1 MEKGAGTFPPL
12 GRLGG
17 LRRQADGLRLSEWIS
32 EHMDRNAIIRGLSQ
46 RSTPWDV
53 LVIGGG
59 ATGLGAAVD
68 AASRGLST
76 VLVERGDFASGTS
89 SRSTKLVHGGVR
101 YLRQGHFPLVMEALR
116 ERGRLI
122 SNAPGLVHPLAFII
136 PVRSVWE
143 KAFYGAGLKL
153 YEGLAGGLSLGPSE
167 LVSREEVITALPG
180 VVPDSLRGGVR
191 YWDAQFDDARL
202 ALALARTLFG
212 LGGAP
217 LNYGAVESLI
227 EERGRIAGA
236 RVTDLET
243 EHVFELRARVVIN
256 AAGVWGDALRR
267 LEDPAAPATLLL
279 SQGSHLVLDRDFLP
293 GNEALMVPRTED
305 GRVLFV
311 IPWMG
316 RCLVGTTD
324 IPVEAASWTPKP
336 LDVEL
341 DFLLREAGRWLQRP
355 LRRDDIRSAF
365 AGLRPLVRPSAS
377 GSTAS
382 ASREHRIDV
391 SSKGMISVIGGKWTT
406 YRHMAEEVMDV
417 GCDLGGWKGRR
428 SETAEMRL
436 SPEPMAF
443 DGTAER
449 LDSRLPLTDADVRRS
464 VQQEMACRLEDVLA
478 RRSRCLFL
486 DARAAQE
493 IAPRVCRTMSLALG
507 KSESWEREQLSQ
519 FASIASLYLP

>member
-1 MEKGAGTFPPL
+1 MPEL
-12 GRLGG
+12 
-17 LRRQADGLRLSEWIS
+17 
-32 EHMDRNAIIRGLSQ
+32 MDRRSIIQTVTR
-46 RSTPWDV
+46 RSSPWDV

-68 AASRGLST
+68 AASRGLCT
-76 VLVERGDFASGTS
+76 ALVDRGDFASGTS

-101 YLRQGHFPLVMEALR
+101 YLRQGHVPLVMEALR
-116 ERGRLI
+116 ERGRLLE
-122 SNAPGLVHPLAFII
+122 NAPDLVHPLAFII

-143 KAFYGAGLKL
+143 KAFYGVGLKL
-153 YEGLAGGLSLGPSE
+153 YEGLAGSLSLGPSE
-167 LVSREEVITALPG
+167 LLSRDEAIAGLPG
-180 VVPDSLRGGVR
+180 LIPGTLRGGVR

-202 ALALARTLFG
+202 ALALARTLFE

-217 LNYGAVESLI
+217 LNYCDVEGLI
-227 EERGRIAGA
+227 EEGGRIVGA
-236 RVTDLET
+236 RVREA
-243 EHVFELRARVVIN
+243 ESGEMFELRARVVIN

-267 LEDPAAPATLLL
+267 LEEPAAPSTLLL
-279 SQGSHLVLDRDFLP
+279 SQGSHLVLDRDFMP
-293 GNEALMVPRTED
+293 GTQALMVPRTED

-324 IPVEAASWTPKP
+324 IPVESASFTPRP
-336 LDVEL
+336 MAEEL
-341 DFLLREAGRWLQRP
+341 DFLLREAGRWLRRP
-355 LRRDDIRSAF
+355 PRREDIRSAF

-417 GCDLGGWKGRR
+417 GCDLGGWRGRR
-428 SETAEMRL
+428 SETAHRRL
-436 SPEPMAF
+436 SPEPARSA
-443 DGTAER
+443 DSVER
-449 LDSRLPLTDADVRRS
+449 LDARLPLSAADVERAVR
-464 VQQEMACRLEDVLA
+464 QEMACTLEDVLA

-493 IAPRVCRTMSLALG
+493 IAPQVCQLMRLGLG
-507 KSESWEREQLSQ
+507 KSETWERDQLSR
-519 FASIASLYLP
+519 FTGIASQYLA